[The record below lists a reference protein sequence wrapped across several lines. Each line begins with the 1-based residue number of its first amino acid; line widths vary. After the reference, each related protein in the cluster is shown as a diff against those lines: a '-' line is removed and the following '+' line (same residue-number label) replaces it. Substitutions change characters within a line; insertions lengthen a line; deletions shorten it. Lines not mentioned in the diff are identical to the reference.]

1 LIVAIARHK
10 NNLIKWRHSMTLD
23 RPVTI
28 VTGATSGIGAAIAET
43 LCQKGHAVVI
53 VGRSLQ
59 AGAALEDR
67 LKTAGGSALFL
78 AEDLSDR
85 TAPDRIAAT
94 TQTFG
99 GQIDAL
105 VNNAGLLRNGTAPE
119 TSDDDWDAVL
129 DLNLSAA
136 FRMSR
141 AVLPQMQAQ
150 GQGSIL
156 NVASDWAP
164 MGARGAV
171 APAVS
176 KAALAQMSRCNAL
189 DHEQEGIR
197 VNAICPT
204 DTDTPMLDLA
214 SSDGDRASKIARL
227 AATIPMGRV
236 ARVKEVAAVAAF
248 LLSNEAGFITGS
260 LIPVDG
266 GTSAQ

>member
-1 LIVAIARHK
+1 
-10 NNLIKWRHSMTLD
+10 MTLD

-53 VGRSLQ
+53 VGRSLE

-85 TAPDRIAAT
+85 TAPDRIAAA

-164 MGARGAV
+164 MGARGGC
-171 APAVS
+171 
-176 KAALAQMSRCNAL
+176 LC
-189 DHEQEGIR
+189 R
-197 VNAICPT
+197 VQ
-204 DTDTPMLDLA
+204 
-214 SSDGDRASKIARL
+214 
-227 AATIPMGRV
+227 GRPGADV
-236 ARVKEVAAVAAF
+236 PVQR
-248 LLSNEAGFITGS
+248 TGS
-260 LIPVDG
+260 RAGRHSRQCDLSHRYGYPD
-266 GTSAQ
+266 A